1 MECTLFCDKD
11 RYGNKSRLQVY
22 KESGIKLNN
31 IRYDENPEPV
41 DSQIGYEVGAWF
53 VAYLVQEHGE
63 EKVLNIY
70 SLLDEY
76 GFEEAFIMQFG
87 NDYRSYLVEFDK
99 FLDLPKENILNI
111 LQKS

>member
-1 MECTLFCDKD
+1 M
-11 RYGNKSRLQVY
+11 
-22 KESGIKLNN
+22 
-31 IRYDENPEPV
+31 
-41 DSQIGYEVGAWF
+41 
-53 VAYLVQEHGE
+53 GE

-87 NDYRSYLVEFDK
+87 NDYRSYLEEFDK

-111 LQKS
+111 LQNS

>member
-1 MECTLFCDKD
+1 MECTLFCEYDM
-11 RYGNKSRLQVY
+11 YGNKSRLQVY

-87 NDYRSYLVEFDK
+87 NDYKSYLVEFDK

-111 LQKS
+111 LQSN